1 MTTKKDLFKNLKSCF
16 PDKYQVSIKEIA
28 EWVGKRTAIQAHKY
42 ADENNI
48 VKLK

>member
-1 MTTKKDLFKNLKSCF
+1 MSKKDLLKNLKSCF
-16 PDKYQVSIKEIA
+16 PDRDQVSIKEIA
-28 EWVGKRTAIQAHKY
+28 EWVGKRSAIQAHKY